1 MNLHNQHVSMIDGR
15 FARRFNKRYKM
26 FFSMKN
32 ICIWE
37 ATVYV
42 IHTHNIDRSF
52 GGCDVFNCSFPAFID
67 LNDFAPL

>member
-1 MNLHNQHVSMIDGR
+1 
-15 FARRFNKRYKM
+15 
-26 FFSMKN
+26 MKN

-67 LNDFAPL
+67 LNDFSLPCKSIKIYKEYKKL